1 MSVAQHV
8 IQILLIM
15 QYLHVLQLPVIEMH
29 IIRVVAVQVVIRV
42 IQMAEVEVDF
52 CNKLPD

>member
-1 MSVAQHV
+1 MSVAQPA

-29 IIRVVAVQVVIRV
+29 IIKVVAVQVVIHV
-42 IQMAEVEVDF
+42 ILMAEVVVDF
-52 CNKLPD
+52 